1 MGDGAEW
8 IWNIRQEQFP
18 GAIEIVDLFHARP
31 HLWELGA
38 KLHPSDEPAKR
49 RWVMAHQ
56 HLLDEGQI
64 EQLVAKL
71 RALPGDDPK
80 LTESI
85 QKEANYFEGHAARM
99 PSVSGL
105 EAPAKPAPNWRI
117 KANGR

>member
-1 MGDGAEW
+1 
-8 IWNIRQEQFP
+8 
-18 GAIEIVDLFHARP
+18 
-31 HLWELGA
+31 LWELGA

-56 HLLDEGQI
+56 HLLDDGQI

-99 PSVSGL
+99 RYPANTRSRWPPRPSVSGL